1 MQNVIKVSFSEL
13 ILIEAKMSKLNSKI
27 QNRKL
32 DIRLT
37 NSKGSMANAI
47 MESANQLQKLKTAL
61 YDLTSETRKMIK
73 ATGISF
79 KNTDERISK
88 NF

>member
-32 DIRLT
+32 DISLT

-47 MESANQLQKLKTAL
+47 MESAN
-61 YDLTSETRKMIK
+61 
-73 ATGISF
+73 
-79 KNTDERISK
+79 
-88 NF
+88 